1 MQQYRDQVA
10 AQAPTPPELKSF
22 ETVDVRQ
29 LRMDLFK
36 QGMSFADIDKQAS
49 AAEERNRSIQK
60 ELKKVKDEIKAKYKD
75 PKKQKAALQ
84 AYFDKVNEQN
94 SRALSD
100 YEQRKSEHQAVLD
113 EIDRDIAVE
122 QIRQEEAETEAAR
135 RLYNDQTR
143 QLNREEQQAIRDQIE
158 ADKAALKAQA
168 EAERLASP
176 EYQMKQ
182 EQQQVSQLK
191 SLWRNAANGDEQGM
205 MRDLKKLGVDPAT
218 VDMEAFIKEASSIG
232 VVGRDASWSRRQQ
245 ARQDKANAYNR
256 PIPGVDEEP
265 IQVVPR
271 NTLYLKKDRTDT
283 VTERTEKNAA
293 PQGQVESFRRY
304 QKEYDEIDA
313 RNKRGAMPDWMAKQE
328 KQAAWQ
334 RHLKRTKEEEEQ

>member
-113 EIDRDIAVE
+113 EIDRDIAVDKSGG
-122 QIRQEEAETEAAR
+122 R
-135 RLYNDQTR
+135 RKTGRPPLQRPDAPTQPRGATGD
-143 QLNREEQQAIRDQIE
+143 RDRSV
-158 ADKAALKAQA
+158 DKAALSQA

-283 VTERTEKNAA
+283 VTERTEKNTE
-293 PQGQVESFRRY
+293 PKGQVESFRRY

>member
-10 AQAPTPPELKSF
+10 AQAPTPPELKTF

-29 LRMDLFK
+29 LRMDLLR
-36 QGMSFADIDKQAS
+36 QGMSFADIDKQAA
-49 AAEERNRSIQK
+49 AAEERNRAIQK

-100 YEQRKSEHQAVLD
+100 YEQKKSAHQAVLD
-113 EIDRDIAVE
+113 EIDRDIAME
-122 QIRQEEAETEAAR
+122 RIRQDEAQTEAAR

-143 QLNREEQQAIRDQIE
+143 QLNREQQQAIREQIE
-158 ADKAALKAQA
+158 ADKAEMKAQA

-191 SLWRNAANGDEQGM
+191 SLWRNAANGDEQGI
-205 MRDLKKLGVDPAT
+205 MRDLKKLGVDPST

-256 PIPGVDEEP
+256 PIPGVNEEP
-265 IQVVPR
+265 IQLVPR
-271 NTLYLKKDRTDT
+271 NTLYLKKDRNHPTT
-283 VTERTEKNAA
+283 QETTTSE
-293 PQGQVESFRRY
+293 GQVQSFRRY

-313 RNKRGAMPDWMAKQE
+313 RNKRGAIPDWMAKQE

-334 RHLKRTKEEEEQ
+334 RHLKRTKEEDEQ